1 MQFPDRNLCFFFR
14 TEVTGG
20 DRFELC
26 QFAFGIVFEYLVVH
40 LAGALFHMFL
50 DDFLRSS
57 GRFVHFDKR
66 VHTETGIAVE
76 QGTFGT
82 YLQHH
87 SLIDVFVFMAVSP
100 TKERSYWAVNNT
112 LSMGF
117 ALSTSLM
124 LYTRILNWA
133 CTAPHASKRT
143 ADNRIRFITLIV
155 LECLSAANVADGK
168 PPGRVKL
175 LLKYY
180 GGVIPGYPN
189 PFLYLL

>member
-1 MQFPDRNLCFFFR
+1 MAAETVRR
-14 TEVTGG
+14 
-20 DRFELC
+20 
-26 QFAFGIVFEYLVVH
+26 FGIEPRV
-40 LAGALFHMFL
+40 ALLSH
-50 DDFLRSS
+50 SN
-57 GRFVHFDKR
+57 
-66 VHTETGIAVE
+66 
-76 QGTFGT
+76 FG
-82 YLQHH
+82 
-87 SLIDVFVFMAVSP
+87 S
-100 TKERSYWAVNNT
+100 
-112 LSMGF
+112 
-117 ALSTSLM
+117 SLM

>member
-1 MQFPDRNLCFFFR
+1 
-14 TEVTGG
+14 
-20 DRFELC
+20 
-26 QFAFGIVFEYLVVH
+26 
-40 LAGALFHMFL
+40 
-50 DDFLRSS
+50 
-57 GRFVHFDKR
+57 
-66 VHTETGIAVE
+66 
-76 QGTFGT
+76 
-82 YLQHH
+82 
-87 SLIDVFVFMAVSP
+87 
-100 TKERSYWAVNNT
+100 
-112 LSMGF
+112 
-117 ALSTSLM
+117 M